1 MARGSENNLRQSIFL
16 FARIQMMDFCN
27 LQSSVKMLYYIH
39 ILHTHSQDSPP
50 NYYHNFYGI
59 ALIECLALD
68 ADIIATR
75 VRHHSPELVFIY
87 IC

>member
-1 MARGSENNLRQSIFL
+1 MALLLISDVSFDNQV
-16 FARIQMMDFCN
+16 Q
-27 LQSSVKMLYYIH
+27 VMLYA
-39 ILHTHSQDSPP
+39 S
-50 NYYHNFYGI
+50 I

>member
-1 MARGSENNLRQSIFL
+1 MRTDIHKVLARNLV
-16 FARIQMMDFCN
+16 N
-27 LQSSVKMLYYIH
+27 LKMNVI
-39 ILHTHSQDSPP
+39 T
-50 NYYHNFYGI
+50 I

-87 IC
+87 VR